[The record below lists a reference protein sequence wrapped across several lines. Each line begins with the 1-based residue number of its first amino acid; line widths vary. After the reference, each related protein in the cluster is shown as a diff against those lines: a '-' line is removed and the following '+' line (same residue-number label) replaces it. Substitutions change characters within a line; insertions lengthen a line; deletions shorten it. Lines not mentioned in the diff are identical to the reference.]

1 MLHAMAY
8 RESLRIK
15 NTYCTC
21 AVAIFAG
28 EVKRFRKIPV
38 AWADSSIDRLKTF
51 KHWMLRAKNIN
62 CKCNVLSG

>member
-21 AVAIFAG
+21 AMVIFAG

-38 AWADSSIDRLKTF
+38 A
-51 KHWMLRAKNIN
+51 
-62 CKCNVLSG
+62 